1 MKRYIFL
8 AAAAALC
15 LWQCTV
21 AEVQPLQY
29 AAPEAEFPTD
39 VPDAIS
45 LSVGDT
51 CTFSVNFTSGEKLT
65 KEWKVNDRLESSSD
79 KLTYIFNEPGTFIV
93 SFKAYN
99 GSGSVE
105 KSYTVT
111 VDDDFEMHLSVGDST
126 EVTRYEDSPL
136 RLYAIVDK
144 GQNVKH
150 SWKVDGVELSTDEY
164 FNAYY
169 FPKNPNEIPTEH
181 TVSYTGSNAKGT
193 FSRKFKVKV
202 ANRPLTV
209 ELLEQH
215 KRAFTYTVNIT
226 ANPIYSTTGVT
237 HKWYFGDE
245 LVSETDKITY
255 LLPSFGTYYVKYHA
269 ENAKGETL
277 EKEWTIVYDE
287 YLADF
292 NDGEFSDMF
301 KIHNSNKNF
310 LKKEK
315 LTIVD
320 SPYDGDK
327 QGKVL
332 CWFNNTNNK
341 DILTRGG
348 IIMLN
353 DYFKKNGIDLKQ
365 FKGIKFRGRLF
376 SDKLSDTGR
385 RSPCVAY
392 LPENEYSGEYK
403 DNYPKNSI
411 RLGEGDSGFPDIE
424 KYGNW
429 DYIYKSAW
437 TQLTYSVDFSQE
449 GTLKIYPTCTVNTT
463 EPVRGYFAKVYIDD
477 VVLF

>member
-1 MKRYIFL
+1 MKRYIFV

-15 LWQCTV
+15 LWQCTT

-150 SWKVDGVELSTDEY
+150 SWKVDGVELCTDEY

-237 HKWYFGDE
+237 HKWYLGDE

-269 ENAKGETL
+269 ENAKGETV
-277 EKEWTIVYDE
+277 EKELTIVYDE

-301 KIHNSNKNF
+301 QIHNAKSDF
-310 LKKEK
+310 LKKES
-315 LTIVD
+315 LSVID
-320 SPYDGDK
+320 SPYEGDK
-327 QGKVL
+327 HGKVL
-332 CWFNNTNNK
+332 KWFNNSDNK
-341 DILTRGG
+341 TRGG
-348 IIMLN
+348 ILLLS
-353 DYFKKNGIDLKQ
+353 DYFTKCGIDLSK
-365 FKGIKFRGRLF
+365 FKGIKFEGRLF
-376 SDKLSDTGR
+376 GDKITDNGR

-392 LPENEYSGEYK
+392 QTDYAKEYTASK
-403 DNYPKNSI
+403 LKSI
-411 RLGEGDSGFPDIE
+411 RLGTGDSGLPA
-424 KYGNW
+424 YTPWN
-429 DYIYKSAW
+429 YIYKGGWSL
-437 TQLTYSVDFSQE
+437 LTYSVDFSQE

-463 EPVRGYFAKVYIDD
+463 NTVKGYYAQVYIDN